1 MIHAHVAQEK
11 NTNTAVASQIR
22 LISLKEIFVV
32 AGIFIDH
39 DKSILL
45 AQRSAEKSFPLQWE
59 FPGGKIEEGENSES
73 ALKRE
78 LFEELNIEVDKMKLF
93 DSVVHEYELF
103 RANIEFFLVNE
114 WSGNLLNKEGQNLH
128 WKKLSDLRGLKILDA
143 DVPVISKLITIYG

>member
-1 MIHAHVAQEK
+1 M
-11 NTNTAVASQIR
+11 
-22 LISLKEIFVV
+22 KEIFVV
-32 AGIFIDH
+32 AGIFINH

-78 LFEELNIEVDKMKLF
+78 LFEELNIEVDDMKFF

-103 RANIEFFLVNE
+103 RANIEFFLINE
-114 WSGNLLNKEGQNLH
+114 WSGKLLNKEGQNLR
-128 WKKLSDLRGLKILDA
+128 WTKLKDLKGLKILDA
-143 DVPVISKLITIYG
+143 DMPVINKIITIYG

>member
-1 MIHAHVAQEK
+1 
-11 NTNTAVASQIR
+11 
-22 LISLKEIFVV
+22 LKEIFVV
-32 AGIFIDH
+32 AGIFISH

-78 LFEELNIEVDKMKLF
+78 LFEELNIEVNDMKYF

-103 RANIEFFLVNE
+103 RANIEFFLINE
-114 WSGNLLNKEGQNLH
+114 WSGKLLNKEGQNLR
-128 WKKLSDLRGLKILDA
+128 WTKLKDLKGLKILDA
-143 DVPVISKLITIYG
+143 DMPVINKIITIYD

>member
-1 MIHAHVAQEK
+1 M
-11 NTNTAVASQIR
+11 
-22 LISLKEIFVV
+22 KEIFVV
-32 AGIFIDH
+32 AGILINH

-59 FPGGKIEEGENSES
+59 FPGGKIDEGENSES
-73 ALKRE
+73 ALRRE
-78 LFEELNIEVDKMKLF
+78 LFEEINIEVDKMKFF
-93 DSVVHEYELF
+93 DSVIHEYEFF

-128 WKKLSDLRGLKILDA
+128 WTKPNDLRGLKILDA

>member
-73 ALKRE
+73 ALRRE

>member
-1 MIHAHVAQEK
+1 M
-11 NTNTAVASQIR
+11 
-22 LISLKEIFVV
+22 KEIFVA
-32 AGIFIDH
+32 AGILINH

-73 ALKRE
+73 ALRRE

-93 DSVVHEYELF
+93 DSVIHEYELF
-103 RANIEFFLVNE
+103 RANIEFFLVKE
-114 WSGNLLNKEGQNLH
+114 WSGNLLNKEGQNLQ
-128 WKKLSDLRGLKILDA
+128 WKKLNDLRGLKILDA

>member
-1 MIHAHVAQEK
+1 M
-11 NTNTAVASQIR
+11 
-22 LISLKEIFVV
+22 KEIFVV
-32 AGIFIDH
+32 AGILIDH

-59 FPGGKIEEGENSES
+59 FPGGKIEDGENSEG

-93 DSVVHEYELF
+93 DSVAHEYELF
-103 RANIEFFLVNE
+103 IANIEFFLVNE

-128 WKKLSDLRGLKILDA
+128 WKKLKDLRGLKILDA
-143 DVPVISKLITIYG
+143 DIPVISKLITIYG

>member
-59 FPGGKIEEGENSES
+59 FPGGKIDEGENSES
-73 ALKRE
+73 ALRRE

-93 DSVVHEYELF
+93 DSVIHEYELF
-103 RANIEFFLVNE
+103 RANIEFF
-114 WSGNLLNKEGQNLH
+114 W
-128 WKKLSDLRGLKILDA
+128 
-143 DVPVISKLITIYG
+143 

>member
-1 MIHAHVAQEK
+1 M
-11 NTNTAVASQIR
+11 
-22 LISLKEIFVV
+22 KEIFVV
-32 AGIFIDH
+32 AGILIDH

-59 FPGGKIEEGENSES
+59 FPGGKIEDGENSEG

-103 RANIEFFLVNE
+103 IANIEFFLVNE

-128 WKKLSDLRGLKILDA
+128 WKKLKDLRGLKILDA
-143 DVPVISKLITIYG
+143 DIPVISKLITIYG

>member
-1 MIHAHVAQEK
+1 M
-11 NTNTAVASQIR
+11 
-22 LISLKEIFVV
+22 KEIFVV
-32 AGIFIDH
+32 AGILIDQ

-73 ALKRE
+73 ALRRE

-93 DSVVHEYELF
+93 DSVIHEYELF
-103 RANIEFFLVNE
+103 RANIEFFLVKE
-114 WSGNLLNKEGQNLH
+114 WSGNLLNKEGQNLQ
-128 WKKLSDLRGLKILDA
+128 WKKLNDLRGLKILDA

>member
-32 AGIFIDH
+32 TGILIDH

-78 LFEELNIEVDKMKLF
+78 LFEELNVEVDKMKLF
-93 DSVVHEYELF
+93 DSVIHEYELF

>member
-1 MIHAHVAQEK
+1 M
-11 NTNTAVASQIR
+11 
-22 LISLKEIFVV
+22 KEIFVV
-32 AGIFIDH
+32 AGILINH

-78 LFEELNIEVDKMKLF
+78 LFEELNIEVDDMKFF

-103 RANIEFFLVNE
+103 RANIEFFLINE
-114 WSGNLLNKEGQNLH
+114 WSGKLLNKEGQNLR
-128 WKKLSDLRGLKILDA
+128 WTKLKDLKGLKILDA
-143 DVPVISKLITIYG
+143 DMPVINKIITIYD

>member
-1 MIHAHVAQEK
+1 M
-11 NTNTAVASQIR
+11 
-22 LISLKEIFVV
+22 KEIFVV
-32 AGIFIDH
+32 AGILINH

-59 FPGGKIEEGENSES
+59 FPGGKIDEGENSES
-73 ALKRE
+73 ALRRE

-93 DSVVHEYELF
+93 DSVIHEYELF
-103 RANIEFFLVNE
+103 RANIEFFLVKE

-128 WKKLSDLRGLKILDA
+128 WKKLNDLRGLKILDA